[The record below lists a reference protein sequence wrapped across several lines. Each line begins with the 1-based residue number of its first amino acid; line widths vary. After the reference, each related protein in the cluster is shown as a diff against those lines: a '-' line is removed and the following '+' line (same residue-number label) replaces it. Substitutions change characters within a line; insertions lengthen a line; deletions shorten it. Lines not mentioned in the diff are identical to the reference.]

1 MKSRLSLVF
10 PVLIVT
16 TLAAQALAPKEHA
29 KCALGGQ
36 VIQEP
41 GGRPIRKATLELTRD
56 DREDGTSYT
65 AVTDAEGHFKI
76 DSIEPGRYS
85 LSVQHSGF
93 SGGHKHRRGRSLTL
107 EPGQELK
114 DLVFRLQPTAV
125 ITGKILDNDGDPV
138 SGAYVF
144 VTSYQGSDRRR
155 GRRGAGQTDD
165 LGEYRISNL
174 ESGRYLV
181 TANPEIQFFRRRR

>member
-16 TLAAQALAPKEHA
+16 TLAAQVAAPKERA

-41 GGRPIRKATLELTRD
+41 GGRPIRKATLELGPD

-76 DSIEPGRYS
+76 DNVEPCRYS

-93 SGGHKHRRGRSLTL
+93 SDGR
-107 EPGQELK
+107 K
-114 DLVFRLQPTAV
+114 
-125 ITGKILDNDGDPV
+125 
-138 SGAYVF
+138 
-144 VTSYQGSDRRR
+144 RRR
-155 GRRGAGQTDD
+155 GRT
-165 LGEYRISNL
+165 LIEMM
-174 ESGRYLV
+174 
-181 TANPEIQFFRRRR
+181 ANAFIQAKKGNIDTRTLQEDALR